1 MADKYRSFEQLASF
15 ERENVD
21 FQILCRARGL
31 DTVIV
36 APHGGAIEPGTSE
49 IADAVAGEDLSF
61 YAFEGLKPNHNGDL
75 HITSSRFDEPRCIAL
90 LESSVRVVTIHGE
103 ASDSEIVYL
112 GGRDTATGVRI
123 ESFLKARRLA
133 VLSHPN
139 PELQGRDTS
148 NICNRGQS
156 GAGVQIEIAR
166 GLRRRFFA
174 SLDSAGRKR
183 PTQQFNEF
191 VVALREAL
199 A

>member
-1 MADKYRSFEQLASF
+1 MTDKYRSFEQLMSL

-21 FQILCRARGL
+21 FRILCRARGS

-61 YAFEGLKPNHNGDL
+61 YAFEGLKSNHNGDL

-112 GGRDTATGVRI
+112 GGCDTATGVRI
-123 ESFLKARRLA
+123 ENFLKARRFA
-133 VLSHPN
+133 VRSHPN
-139 PELQGRDTS
+139 PELRGRDTS

-166 GLRRRFFA
+166 GLRRCFFA
-174 SLDSAGRKR
+174 SLDSAGRKKA
-183 PTQQFNEF
+183 TQRFNEF